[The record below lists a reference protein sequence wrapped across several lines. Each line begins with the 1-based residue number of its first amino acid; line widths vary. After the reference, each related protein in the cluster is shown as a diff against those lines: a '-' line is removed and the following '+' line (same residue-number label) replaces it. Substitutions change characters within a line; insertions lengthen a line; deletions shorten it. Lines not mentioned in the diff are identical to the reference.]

1 MKKAVLSKRLQ
12 MLADM
17 VTPGNRLV
25 DVGCDHGWLSIYLVQ
40 QKICPGALAMD
51 VRKGPLAG
59 AEAHIQEF
67 GLGDYIELRLSDGL
81 DAYGAGEADTLV
93 IAGMGGRLMEKILM
107 EGMDKINKTGR
118 IKELILQ
125 PQSELPQFRKFL
137 REAGFAVTKEGAVR
151 EEGKYYFAMKAAPA
165 EAGRRNMGSAD
176 SGEKESAG
184 MEDEE
189 TAAGREEIQTLY
201 DEFGELLLRRR
212 HPALMEYL
220 QQRISYLE
228 RLDGQL
234 AKENSKKAQRR
245 RDELGRELARTKKAL
260 LLYEGKNIL

>member
-51 VRKGPLAG
+51 VRKGPLA
-59 AEAHIQEF
+59 AAQAHIEAY

-176 SGEKESAG
+176 SGEKEP
-184 MEDEE
+184 
-189 TAAGREEIQTLY
+189 AGREEIQTLY

>member
-1 MKKAVLSKRLQ
+1 
-12 MLADM
+12 
-17 VTPGNRLV
+17 
-25 DVGCDHGWLSIYLVQ
+25 
-40 QKICPGALAMD
+40 MD

-176 SGEKESAG
+176 SGEKEP
-184 MEDEE
+184 
-189 TAAGREEIQTLY
+189 AGREEIQTLY